1 MNPPDYENPINYDPE
16 TGKYLVVVPFMD
28 RYTFLIILLVNSFL
42 ILVIMCGLLIFCL
55 RKSDLNSSFFRDIQ
69 WLATCCGKYDKKN
82 NNNRNARSNSIDLT
96 ILGGDLNNSSNPN
109 NPSSSS
115 NNPSSSS
122 NNPSSNTNTESGN
135 LRTQNSNPNNLDDNR
150 NNNRVSNA
158 RTIATTPSHYYSIVS
173 VDDED

>member
-16 TGKYLVVVPFMD
+16 TGKYLVVPFMD

-55 RKSDLNSSFFRDIQ
+55 RKSDLNSSFFRNIQ
-69 WLATCCGKYDKKN
+69 WFATCCGKYDKN
-82 NNNRNARSNSIDLT
+82 NNNTNRNARSNSIDLT
-96 ILGGDLNNSSNPN
+96 IQGSDLNNSISNPN

-115 NNPSSSS
+115 NNPI
-122 NNPSSNTNTESGN
+122 SNTNTQSGN